1 MQFHFE
7 TFRIECTHPF
17 GISRSSHDYYDIV
30 YVYLEHEGLLGRGEA
45 APSRRYNE
53 STDRILSLL
62 EKGIDIPGQL
72 DDPALF
78 SRHKVFSD
86 ANKIKALE
94 VAFHMANA

>member
-17 GISRSSHDYYDIV
+17 GISRSSLDYYDIV

-45 APSRRYNE
+45 APSGRYNE

-62 EKGIDIPGQL
+62 EKGIDVPDQL

-78 SRHKVFSD
+78 SRQLSSQCD
-86 ANKIKALE
+86 KIKALE
-94 VAFHMANA
+94 VDF